1 MVMNFSNSK
10 YMIFSSSSLNE
21 RVYIEKRNFDNKNKI
36 KVLTKCR
43 KRYKIVTDTRES
55 KYK

>member
-1 MVMNFSNSK
+1 MNFSNSK